1 MTGFLASVTNVGEAR
16 IALEAG
22 VDIVDLKNP
31 VRGALGALPIA
42 IIEEIVHFVDRR
54 APISATVGDLPMQPT
69 ILSDAIA
76 ATAATGVDIVKIGF
90 FGRTGHAECARSLA
104 LITRSEKIVAVMFAD
119 QKPDFTLLPLLAD
132 SGFYGVMLD
141 TADKTAGGLRSWLSK
156 DDLQDFVSAA
166 HIHRLLTGL
175 AGSLR
180 KADVPLL
187 ASLGADYLGFRG
199 ALCTNDERKSMLDP
213 ARVIAIRKAVAKT
226 QQSRVLDTEIIAMPY
241 CHAYSSS

>member
-1 MTGFLASVTNVGEAR
+1 MTGVLASVTNVGEAGV
-16 IALEAG
+16 ALEAG

-31 VRGALGALPIA
+31 EQGALGALPIA
-42 IIEEIVHFVDRR
+42 TIEAIVRFVDGRV
-54 APISATVGDLPMQPT
+54 PVSATVGDLPMQPT
-69 ILSDAIA
+69 ILCDAVA
-76 ATAATGVDIVKIGF
+76 STAVTGVDIIKIGF
-90 FGRTGHAECARSLA
+90 FGKTGHEECMQSLA
-104 LITRSEKIVAVMFAD
+104 DVTRRKKIIAVLFAD
-119 QKPDFTLLPLLAD
+119 QKPDFTLIPLLAD
-132 SGFYGVMLD
+132 TGFYGVMLD

-213 ARVIAIRKAVAKT
+213 ARVIAIRKTVAKT
-226 QQSRVLDTEIIAMPY
+226 QQSRMLDTEIIAMPY
-241 CHAYSSS
+241 CHAYSPS

>member
-31 VRGALGALPIA
+31 VQGALGALPIVT
-42 IIEEIVHFVDRR
+42 IEEIVHFVDGRV
-54 APISATVGDLPMQPT
+54 PVSATVGDLPMQPT
-69 ILSDAIA
+69 ILCDAIA

-90 FGRTGHAECARSLA
+90 FGKTGHAECARSLA
-104 LITRSEKIVAVMFAD
+104 LISRREKIVAVMFAD
-119 QKPDFTLLPLLAD
+119 QMPDFTLLPLLAD

-141 TADKTAGGLRSWLSK
+141 TADKTAGGLRSWLSEA
-156 DDLQDFVSAA
+156 DLQGFVSAA
-166 HIHRLLTGL
+166 RTYGLLTGL

-180 KADVPLL
+180 KADIPLL

-199 ALCTNDERKSMLDP
+199 ALCSDDERKSMIDP
-213 ARVIAIRKAVAKT
+213 ERIIGIRMTVAKT
-226 QQSRVLDTEIIAMPY
+226 QQSCVPGD
-241 CHAYSSS
+241 